1 MTLRELT
8 KKIEEMSKI
17 MGSEL
22 MDLPIYISDGYGL
35 IPIYKDEHIEI
46 IEGKLVLRNIEDEV
60 DYQ

>member
-1 MTLRELT
+1 MTFKELIE
-8 KKIEEMSKI
+8 KVEEMSKI
-17 MGSEL
+17 TELNL

-60 DYQ
+60 D